1 MSLLNDDKKEE
12 VGGIRGL
19 LGNLMIPGSAGN
31 FSNKDLINAAL
42 LRSTVGLMGPK
53 IERRS
58 GRNETSSLTRKK
70 GYF

>member
-1 MSLLNDDKKEE
+1 MTPKEEDFSRLKKE
-12 VGGIRGL
+12 
-19 LGNLMIPGSAGN
+19 
-31 FSNKDLINAAL
+31 NKDLINAAL

>member
-1 MSLLNDDKKEE
+1 MTAAERLKKRFKGGAPHITKKE
-12 VGGIRGL
+12 
-19 LGNLMIPGSAGN
+19 
-31 FSNKDLINAAL
+31 NKDLINAAL